1 MKITPLLLFLILLVV
16 LVLSLV
22 LCKHCFGGKS
32 SAQESSSQEGFV
44 SFDTNTA
51 SLDEISIPQYSK
63 TAKVSKLY
71 DNLYFDSANGN
82 LIEVNAPNY
91 VEAEKFSLYE
101 GFSEGASSTP
111 TTGNNSTSSQKSEP
125 SSVKGNASVQGNTP
139 VQGNASVQ
147 GNVITSNKID
157 YKGNSIIN
165 INITTR
171 VGNST
176 KSYNTD
182 LNGNAVVA
190 KTTTESEIKNVVS
203 SYENWTYTTKSKNTS
218 TYQVFYMP
226 WDTKTYMH
234 IVRLKSAF
242 DSGDAQNMYTF
253 KYASGSTPEITRYIN
268 EPMKL
273 TSQEPDKDPNNNKY
287 VVDPYY
293 DKSKKVYQ
301 LSKYV
306 KFDASNGELIIRSNN
321 SITVYNRYN
330 TTVSYNTPDSI
341 TNTSSSIKSV
351 SYSPFVISDNYQ
363 NEVLYIPDGKNT
375 IIALFQMD
383 PANKGQYK
391 IANLARFTET
401 GLDDGTT
408 SNDAKDTKDEK
419 DTKDKKDTKDTK
431 DKKDASGNNI
441 PVPPSGSDENT
452 ISNYYKWY
460 WYWKSSSE
468 NTANSASKYSDDY
481 ILKTQIVPPVCP
493 SCPSCTGNGSC
504 TNCGGQGGCGTLNA
518 NGSTV
523 VSGNTTVPNM
533 PTTNASNYQMPAQT
547 IQTPPDDSLK
557 IQASGSKGAP
567 RGPQGPGIVN
577 NTVDTAGKIVGGTV
591 DTAGKVVGGTVGAV
605 AGVANNAINTVGKI
619 LTQGQG
625 QGQGS
630 NSLYS
635 SSGNTGSLQSA
646 GAAAIPGQGQ
656 AVSGSTP
663 IDNYSRYGALVS
675 KGSNFIPITSDFS
688 QFGK

>member
-22 LCKHCFGGKS
+22 LCKHCFSEKS
-32 SAQESSSQEGFV
+32 EAQEGFV

-63 TAKVSKLY
+63 KAKVSKLY

-91 VEAEKFSLYE
+91 VAAEKFSVFE
-101 GFSEGASSTP
+101 GFSEGATTTNGKSTVPP
-111 TTGNNSTSSQKSEP
+111 TTGNTTVSPT
-125 SSVKGNASVQGNTP
+125 T
-139 VQGNASVQ
+139 
-147 GNVITSNKID
+147 GNVITSSKID
-157 YKGNSIIN
+157 NTGKSIIN

-171 VGNST
+171 VGDATN
-176 KSYNTD
+176 SYNTD
-182 LNGNAVVA
+182 LSGNTVIA
-190 KTTTESEIKNVVS
+190 KTTTESAIKNVAS
-203 SYENWTYTTKSKNTS
+203 SYTNWTYTTKSTNTS
-218 TYQVFYMP
+218 SYQVFYMP

-234 IVRLKSAF
+234 MVRLKSAF
-242 DSGDAQNMYTF
+242 DSGDSQNMYTF
-253 KYASGSTPEITRYIN
+253 KYETGSSPDITRYTN
-268 EPMKL
+268 EPIKL
-273 TSQEPDKDPNNNKY
+273 TSQEADKDTNNNKY

-293 DKSKKVYQ
+293 DSSKKVYQ

-321 SITVYNRYN
+321 SITVYNRNN
-330 TTVSYNTPDSI
+330 TSVSYSTPDKI
-341 TNTSSSIKSV
+341 KNTSTVIKSV
-351 SYSPFVISDNYQ
+351 SYSPFIISDNYQ
-363 NEVLYIPDGKNT
+363 NQVLYIPDGKNT
-375 IIALFQMD
+375 LIALFQMD
-383 PANKGQYK
+383 SAKKGQYK

-401 GLDDGTT
+401 GLDNGNT
-408 SNDAKDTKDEK
+408 SDKKGSTDTKEKKEKEPKDTTDS
-419 DTKDKKDTKDTK
+419 D
-431 DKKDASGNNI
+431 I
-441 PVPPSGSDENT
+441 PVPPSGADDNT

-460 WYWKSSSE
+460 WYWKSAGGE
-468 NTANSASKYSDDY
+468 PASKYSDDY

-518 NGSTV
+518 DGSTV
-523 VSGNTTVPNM
+523 VNGNTTLTNM
-533 PTTNASNYQMPAQT
+533 PPTSASNYQMPPQT
-547 IQTPPDDSLK
+547 IQTPPDDNVK
-557 IQASGSKGAP
+557 NQGGTK
-567 RGPQGPGIVN
+567 GPGIIN

-619 LTQGQG
+619 LTQGEG
-625 QGQGS
+625 SEGS

-635 SSGNTGSLQSA
+635 SSGPP
-646 GAAAIPGQGQ
+646 IPGQGQ

-675 KGSNFIPITSDFS
+675 KGSNYIPVTSDFS

>member
-22 LCKHCFGGKS
+22 LCKHCFSEKS
-32 SAQESSSQEGFV
+32 EAQEGFV

-63 TAKVSKLY
+63 KAKVSKLY

-91 VEAEKFSLYE
+91 VKTEKFSLYE
-101 GFSEGASSTP
+101 GFSEGASSTS
-111 TTGNNSTSSQKSEP
+111 TNGNTSVSSTNGNVVTSS
-125 SSVKGNASVQGNTP
+125 
-139 VQGNASVQ
+139 
-147 GNVITSNKID
+147 KID
-157 YKGNSIIN
+157 NKGTSIIN
-165 INITTR
+165 INVTAR
-171 VGNST
+171 VGNT
-176 KSYNTD
+176 TNIYNTE
-182 LNGNAVVA
+182 LKGNAVVA
-190 KTTTESEIKNVVS
+190 KNTTESNIKSVVS
-203 SYENWTYTTKSKNTS
+203 SYSNWSYTTKSKNTS

-226 WDTKTYMH
+226 WGTKTYMH
-234 IVRLKSAF
+234 MVRLKSAF
-242 DSGDAQNMYTF
+242 DSGDSQNIYTF
-253 KYASGSTPEITRYIN
+253 KYETGSSPDITRYTN
-268 EPMKL
+268 ESIKL
-273 TSQEPDKDPNNNKY
+273 SSQEPDKDTNNNKY

-301 LSKYV
+301 LSKNV

-330 TTVSYNTPDSI
+330 TSVSYSTPDKLK
-341 TNTSSSIKSV
+341 NTSTTIKSV
-351 SYSPFVISDNYQ
+351 GYSPFVISDNYQ
-363 NEVLYIPDGKNT
+363 NQVLYIPDGKNT
-375 IIALFQMD
+375 LIALLQMD
-383 PANKGQYK
+383 PTTKGEYK
-391 IANLARFTET
+391 IANVVRFTET
-401 GLDDGTT
+401 GIDDGTT
-408 SNDAKDTKDEK
+408 TNDKTDTK
-419 DTKDKKDTKDTK
+419 TTNKKDTT
-431 DKKDASGNNI
+431 KKDASGNNI
-441 PVPPSGSDENT
+441 PLPPSGADENT

-460 WYWKSSSE
+460 WYWKSSNEGSE
-468 NTANSASKYSDDY
+468 NSASKYSDDY

-523 VSGNTTVPNM
+523 VAGNTSVSNM
-533 PTTNASNYQMPAQT
+533 PPTSASNYQMPAQT
-547 IQTPPDDSLK
+547 IQTPPDDNVK
-557 IQASGSKGAP
+557 NQGGTK
-567 RGPQGPGIVN
+567 GPGIIN

-619 LTQGQG
+619 LTQGEG
-625 QGQGS
+625 SEGS

-635 SSGNTGSLQSA
+635 SSGPP
-646 GAAAIPGQGQ
+646 IPGQGQ

-675 KGSNFIPITSDFS
+675 KGSNYIPVTSDFS

>member
-32 SAQESSSQEGFV
+32 SVQESSAQEGFV

-63 TAKVSKLY
+63 NAKVSKLY

-91 VEAEKFSLYE
+91 VKTEKFSLYE

-111 TTGNNSTSSQKSEP
+111 MNGNTSVPPTNGNVVTSS
-125 SSVKGNASVQGNTP
+125 
-139 VQGNASVQ
+139 
-147 GNVITSNKID
+147 KID
-157 YKGNSIIN
+157 NKGTSIIN
-165 INITTR
+165 INVTAR
-171 VGNST
+171 VGNT
-176 KSYNTD
+176 TNIYNTE
-182 LNGNAVVA
+182 LNGNTVIA
-190 KTTTESEIKNVVS
+190 KNTTESNIKSVVS
-203 SYENWTYTTKSKNTS
+203 SYANWSYTTKSKNTS

-226 WDTKTYMH
+226 WGTKTYMH
-234 IVRLKSAF
+234 MVRLKSAF
-242 DSGDAQNMYTF
+242 DSGDAQNIYTF
-253 KYASGSTPEITRYIN
+253 KYLPGSNPDIIRYAN
-268 EPMKL
+268 EPIKI
-273 TSQEPDKDPNNNKY
+273 TTQETDRDANNYKY

-330 TTVSYNTPDSI
+330 TSVSYNTPDSI
-341 TNTSSSIKSV
+341 TNTSSTIKSV
-351 SYSPFVISDNYQ
+351 GYSPFVISDNYQ
-363 NEVLYIPDGKNT
+363 NQVLYIPDGKNT
-375 IIALFQMD
+375 LVALLQID
-383 PANKGQYK
+383 PTTKGEYK
-391 IANLARFTET
+391 IASVVRFTET
-401 GLDDGTT
+401 GIDEGTK
-408 SNDAKDTKDEK
+408 SN
-419 DTKDKKDTKDTK
+419 DKKDTKTTTK
-431 DKKDASGNNI
+431 KTKKDASGNNI
-441 PVPPSGSDENT
+441 PLPPSGSDENT

-460 WYWKSSSE
+460 WYWKSSNEGSE
-468 NTANSASKYSDDY
+468 NSASKYSDDY

-523 VSGNTTVPNM
+523 VSGNTSVPNM
-533 PTTNASNYQMPAQT
+533 PNTSASNYQMPAQT

-557 IQASGSKGAP
+557 LQGGKQK
-567 RGPQGPGIVN
+567 GPQGPGIIN

-591 DTAGKVVGGTVGAV
+591 DTAGKIVGGTVGAV

-619 LTQGQG
+619 LTQGDG
-625 QGQGS
+625 SQGS

-635 SSGNTGSLQSA
+635 SSGTAS
-646 GAAAIPGQGQ
+646 IPGQGQ

-675 KGSNFIPITSDFS
+675 KGSNFIPVTSDFS

>member
-1 MKITPLLLFLILLVV
+1 MKITPLLLFLILLAV
-16 LVLSLV
+16 LVASLFI
-22 LCKHCFGGKS
+22 CKHCFGEIS
-32 SAQESSSQEGFV
+32 EEQEGFV
-44 SFDTNTA
+44 SFETDTA
-51 SLDEISIPQYSK
+51 SLDEVSIPQYSK
-63 TAKVSKLY
+63 KANVSKLY

-91 VEAEKFSLYE
+91 VK
-101 GFSEGASSTP
+101 
-111 TTGNNSTSSQKSEP
+111 NN
-125 SSVKGNASVQGNTP
+125 GNT
-139 VQGNASVQ
+139 SVQ
-147 GNVITSNKID
+147 GNVITTSKID
-157 YKGNSIIN
+157 NTGSSIIN

-171 VGNST
+171 VGDST

-182 LNGNAVVA
+182 LSGNAVIA
-190 KTTTESEIKNVVS
+190 KNTTESNIKSVVS
-203 SYENWTYTTKSKNTS
+203 SYANLSYTTKSKNTS

-226 WDTKTYMH
+226 WGTKTYMH
-234 IVRLKSAF
+234 MVRLKSAF
-242 DSGDAQNMYTF
+242 DSGDSQNMYTF
-253 KYASGSTPEITRYIN
+253 KYETGSSPDITRYTN
-268 EPMKL
+268 EPIKL
-273 TSQEPDKDPNNNKY
+273 SSQEPDKDTNNNKY

-330 TTVSYNTPDSI
+330 T
-341 TNTSSSIKSV
+341 SV
-351 SYSPFVISDNYQ
+351 SYSTPDKLKNTSTTIKSVGYSPFIMSDNYQ
-363 NEVLYIPDGKNT
+363 NQVLYIPDGKNT
-375 IIALFQMD
+375 LIALFQMD
-383 PANKGQYK
+383 TANKGQYK
-391 IANLARFTET
+391 IANVVRFTET
-401 GLDDGTT
+401 GIDEGSK
-408 SNDAKDTKDEK
+408 SN
-419 DTKDKKDTKDTK
+419 DKKDTKTTNKKETTK
-431 DKKDASGNNI
+431 TDASGNNI
-441 PVPPSGSDENT
+441 PLPPSGADENT

-460 WYWKSSSE
+460 WYWKSSNEGSE
-468 NTANSASKYSDDY
+468 NSASKYSDDY

-493 SCPSCTGNGSC
+493 SCPSCTENGSC
-504 TNCGGQGGCGTLNA
+504 TNCGGQGGSGTLNA

-523 VSGNTTVPNM
+523 VSGNTSVPNM

-557 IQASGSKGAP
+557 IQAGGSKG
-567 RGPQGPGIVN
+567 GPGIVN

-625 QGQGS
+625 SGGS

-635 SSGNTGSLQSA
+635 SSGTLQSA

-656 AVSGSTP
+656 ATSGSTP

-675 KGSNFIPITSDFS
+675 KGSNFIPVTSDFS

>member
-22 LCKHCFGGKS
+22 LCKHCFSEKS
-32 SAQESSSQEGFV
+32 EAQEGFV

-63 TAKVSKLY
+63 KAKVSKLY

-91 VEAEKFSLYE
+91 VKTEKFSLYE
-101 GFSEGASSTP
+101 GFSEGASSTS
-111 TTGNNSTSSQKSEP
+111 TNGNTSVSSTNGNVVTSS
-125 SSVKGNASVQGNTP
+125 
-139 VQGNASVQ
+139 
-147 GNVITSNKID
+147 KID
-157 YKGNSIIN
+157 NKGTSIIN
-165 INITTR
+165 INVTAR
-171 VGNST
+171 VGNT
-176 KSYNTD
+176 TNIYNTE
-182 LNGNAVVA
+182 LKGNAVVA
-190 KTTTESEIKNVVS
+190 KNTTESNIKSVVS
-203 SYENWTYTTKSKNTS
+203 SYSNWSYTTKSKNTS

-226 WDTKTYMH
+226 WGTKTYMH
-234 IVRLKSAF
+234 MVRLKSAF
-242 DSGDAQNMYTF
+242 DSGDSQNIYTF
-253 KYASGSTPEITRYIN
+253 KYETGSSPDITRYTN
-268 EPMKL
+268 ESIKL
-273 TSQEPDKDPNNNKY
+273 SSQEPDKDTNNNKY

-330 TTVSYNTPDSI
+330 TSVSYSTPDKLK
-341 TNTSSSIKSV
+341 NTSTTIKSV
-351 SYSPFVISDNYQ
+351 GYSPFVISDNYQ
-363 NEVLYIPDGKNT
+363 NQVLYIPDGKNT
-375 IIALFQMD
+375 LIALLQMD
-383 PANKGQYK
+383 PTTKGEYK
-391 IANLARFTET
+391 IANVVRFTET
-401 GLDDGTT
+401 GIDDGTT
-408 SNDAKDTKDEK
+408 TNDKTDTK
-419 DTKDKKDTKDTK
+419 TTNKKDTT
-431 DKKDASGNNI
+431 KKDASGNNI
-441 PVPPSGSDENT
+441 PLPPSGADENT

-460 WYWKSSSE
+460 WYWKSSNEGSE
-468 NTANSASKYSDDY
+468 NSASKYSDDY

-523 VSGNTTVPNM
+523 VAGNTSVSNM
-533 PTTNASNYQMPAQT
+533 PPTSASNYQMPAQT
-547 IQTPPDDSLK
+547 IQTPPDDNVK
-557 IQASGSKGAP
+557 NQGGTK
-567 RGPQGPGIVN
+567 GPGIIN

-619 LTQGQG
+619 LTQGEG
-625 QGQGS
+625 SEGS

-635 SSGNTGSLQSA
+635 SSGPP
-646 GAAAIPGQGQ
+646 IPGQGQ

-675 KGSNFIPITSDFS
+675 KGSNYIPVTSDFS